1 MQKASHMSHS
11 LRIYLTEISPVSWDC
26 RSATASH
33 LLTSIDR
40 FQPPLTGFAATH
52 WSTSS
57 EWIVKL
63 FKEAGA

>member
-1 MQKASHMSHS
+1 MQKDSHMSQP
-11 LRIYLTEISPVSWDC
+11 LPIYLTEISPVSWYR

-33 LLTSIDR
+33 LLTSVDR

-57 EWIVKL
+57 QWIVKL